1 LTETSP
7 LLKIDVNILQ
17 LQYYNAAGSN
27 SIMELILFHNKKL
40 FAPIVLPLPFIMPHR
55 W

>member
-7 LLKIDVNILQ
+7 LLKIDVNISQ
-17 LQYYNAAGSN
+17 LQYYNAVGSN
-27 SIMELILFHNKKL
+27 SIMESILFHNKKL
-40 FAPIVLPLPFIMPHR
+40 FTPIVLPLPFIMPHH